1 MISVS
6 KESIKN
12 FCVEKNFN
20 MMQIKEIKFENGIW
34 NVTIF
39 QKDFEG
45 VQCVSKSV
53 ESPEDVFPI
62 SSS

>member
-1 MISVS
+1 MTSVS

-45 VQCVSKSV
+45 VQCVCKSV
-53 ESPEDVFPI
+53 ESPKDVFPI